1 MSEEAGRTFTVVFA
15 IWPGMTHLDFTGP
28 HQVLSRLPDAAVI
41 VASPAGGNVDADG
54 LTFGNTVRIAD
65 VRSCDL
71 ICVPGGVGAAKVAQD
86 EAFVGDVR
94 RLALGAKYV
103 TSVCTGSLILGA
115 AGLLQGRR
123 AACHWAWAHLLPLFG
138 AVHDPAR
145 VVRDGEIITGGGVTA
160 GIDFAFTVMAE
171 IAGDDFAQTVQLA
184 LEYAPAPPFD
194 AGRPETAPEH
204 VLERFQG
211 GRRKMMETRNEEARV
226 AAQMMA
232 ARGHGDAVSDARAR

>member
-1 MSEEAGRTFTVVFA
+1 MV
-15 IWPGMTHLDFTGP
+15 
-28 HQVLSRLPDAAVI
+28 Q
-41 VASPAGGNVDADG
+41 
-54 LTFGNTVRIAD
+54 
-65 VRSCDL
+65 
-71 ICVPGGVGAAKVAQD
+71 
-86 EAFVGDVR
+86 
-94 RLALGAKYV
+94 
-103 TSVCTGSLILGA
+103 
-115 AGLLQGRR
+115 LQGRR
-123 AACHWAWAHLLPLFG
+123 AGCHWAWAHLLPLFG

-194 AGRPETAPEH
+194 AGRPETAPAH

-211 GRRKMMETRNEEARV
+211 GRRKMMETRDEEARV

-232 ARGHGDAVSDARAR
+232 ARGHGDVVSDARAR